1 MIKRMVSTLL
11 LIVATVSLAGYA
23 DLYLPKYAANG
34 RGGSLPKLM
43 ANCLSDVVDDIPVE
57 ELVHIQN
64 RRTKYFQEELSLRS
78 EEIEIELPE
87 PYMEAYYD
95 FLLRYWREHG
105 GENALETRFLFA
117 YIDEDSVPELLLV
130 EKPDYYG
137 TSVSVYTYYRGN
149 MRDLGNYGT
158 IGEMH
163 LIDKQG
169 KIVSYLTYMG
179 MTYIRY
185 HQISTGMNYKV
196 CEFFSHM
203 RYRLWGE
210 DVIPPQMIYEVNG
223 VEVTQAEYEEQY
235 HLYQSDDYRPVGYE
249 DGVRI
254 VPEQLKKSLLAMKYI
269 ADSKPWKILDAYEE
283 FLDKRLME
291 CIDDKD
297 KRYSYALAYLDEDN
311 IPELILLDMSADVTQ
326 REYYTYKQGAVVLA
340 EEMED
345 IYPDYP
351 WLLYTSL
358 SVGFDYDDWYDL
370 REQLRA
376 ANGIDFE

>member
-23 DLYLPKYAANG
+23 KWNLTPYASEIMAQGLSKLALDCQADFVTDFSIKELTDTQAKRIQSLYK
-34 RGGSLPKLM
+34 
-43 ANCLSDVVDDIPVE
+43 
-57 ELVHIQN
+57 
-64 RRTKYFQEELSLRS
+64 ELSLRAAEMS
-78 EEIEIELPE
+78 IKLPE
-87 PYMEAYYD
+87 PYMEAYYE